1 MQIVKIYMNI
11 TFNLLTNDV
20 INKLNFLII
29 LLFDYLII
37 I

>member
-37 I
+37 